1 MKFYHIVNED
11 DLPVWLMIQYEKI
24 TQAQSHTQ
32 NMNKMF
38 TKSTTKK
45 ILENVTVVVK
55 KGSWIF

>member
-1 MKFYHIVNED
+1 MKFSNIVNED
-11 DLPVWLMIQYEKI
+11 DLPVWLMIQYEKM
-24 TQAQSHTQ
+24 TQAHTQ